1 MVSFFA
7 GKGTKTSWDTWNNF
21 NEVTPAFCAS
31 ASAPS
36 TIEEWVAPLE
46 RFVILLYDRTISQ
59 TCMNQARKYIF
70 CQKARGID
78 CLPPTGAALVQH
90 IKQAT
95 YQPGHC
101 WSQMDIVVPEL
112 PSLQDWG
119 WIKQEVGW
127 ATFWTDIPEATKVC
141 QELSCILGKLLICL
155 QQKQISKTCKRH
167 SDFLKQRFHIR
178 VKT

>member
-46 RFVILLYDRTISQ
+46 RFVILLYNRTISQ
-59 TCMNQARKYIF
+59 TCINQARKYIF

-95 YQPGHC
+95 YQAGHC

-112 PSLQDWG
+112 PSPQDWG

-141 QELSCILGKLLICL
+141 RELLRCGCKKGCTGRCKCVKAELPCIALCACDGCCSQE
-155 QQKQISKTCKRH
+155 
-167 SDFLKQRFHIR
+167 
-178 VKT
+178 